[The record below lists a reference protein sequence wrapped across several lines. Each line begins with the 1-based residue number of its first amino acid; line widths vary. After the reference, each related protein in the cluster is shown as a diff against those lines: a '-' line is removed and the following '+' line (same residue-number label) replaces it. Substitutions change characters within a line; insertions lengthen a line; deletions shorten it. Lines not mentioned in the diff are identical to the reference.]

1 MRGQCYMY
9 VIFCTYI
16 IFIQLKLYVYMY
28 EKGKE
33 RTSKRERERERER
46 GRGGGFTVPGA
57 TNMFPLC
64 TDTRPRGRPLRIS
77 GVVRGSSCDIRELRH
92 AKL

>member
-33 RTSKRERERERER
+33 RTSKRERERER
-46 GRGGGFTVPGA
+46 GGEGEASRFQEPQTCFHFAQTLGHVEG
-57 TNMFPLC
+57 L
-64 TDTRPRGRPLRIS
+64 
-77 GVVRGSSCDIRELRH
+77 
-92 AKL
+92 